1 MKHIKTS
8 GTQAPLPYERGA
20 DRFNTELA
28 VEMAGVPGLT
38 RNISASGI
46 YFETESAQVPGSRVC
61 FTVEVHARGEKFK
74 LACEG
79 EVVRVDRCGGV
90 LGIAAKLERSFFS
103 DLVEVVRLQSGS
115 GTRIH

>member
-8 GTQAPLPYERGA
+8 GTQAPLPYARGA

-28 VEMAGVPGLT
+28 VEMAGVHGLT

-46 YFETESAQVPGSRVC
+46 YFETEAVQVPGSRVR
-61 FTVEVHARGEKFK
+61 FTVEVHVHGEKFK

-79 EVVRVDRCGGV
+79 EVVRVDRYGGA

-103 DLVEVVRLQSGS
+103 DVIEVVRLQSGS
-115 GTRIH
+115 GTRIN